1 MSNLTNK
8 MPEPDLVMFTGP
20 IGKMVNELDP
30 FTEGSKVGVLT
41 TLLAGFS
48 AAVGNLPGVGTG
60 KGSMNLSFWPV
71 LVGPTGVARKGT
83 ATGIAMKVLT
93 EGLGTFGI
101 NNVVYGCPATGL
113 GFAAE
118 LSERAIRGVAAP
130 VLFIEEEMDTFISNS
145 KRDTKIGTYLRK
157 AWDGATINHRTSQT
171 DLVIMKPHVAIVGHV
186 QPKNWGA
193 ISGSKDATGGTYN
206 RFFPVWVMQSK
217 KLPVFATPNP
227 EEIIK
232 KLGNRFRQMVNFA
245 QEVTDLVVPDDVAEV
260 FEHKHRE
267 ICDALTTGN
276 EELGQYTERA
286 MAYMIRI
293 AGLYCLADKR
303 TELKVADFDAAL
315 ALVHYMVETVTY
327 TLPEAE
333 SDGSDI
339 PARIL
344 AYIREAGPEGA
355 TSTEVARKFQRVRAA
370 EIRAITD
377 ACVQIKTTKMRSEG
391 GRPATLFTWVE
402 EIAEEDQ
409 EQDPK
414 PLLVA

>member
-1 MSNLTNK
+1 MPTNK
-8 MPEPDLVMFTGP
+8 MPEPDVAMFTGP

-30 FTEGSKVGVLT
+30 YTEGSKVGVLA

-60 KGSMNLSFWPV
+60 KGSMPLSFWPV
-71 LVGPTGVARKGT
+71 LVGPTGVGRKGT
-83 ATGIAMKVLT
+83 ATGIAMKVLV
-93 EGLGTFGI
+93 EGLATFGV

-113 GFAAE
+113 GFAGE
-118 LSERAIRGVAAP
+118 LSERAIRNVAAP

-145 KRDTKIGTYLRK
+145 KRDTKVGTYLRK
-157 AWDGATINHRTSQT
+157 AWDGATITHKTSQL
-171 DLVIMKPHVAIVGHV
+171 DLVIMKPHVAIVGHI

-227 EEIIK
+227 EELIK
-232 KLGNRFRQMVNFA
+232 KLGNRFRSMVNFA
-245 QEVTDLVVPDDVAEV
+245 QEVTELTVPDDVALV
-260 FEHKHRE
+260 FENKHRE

-303 TELKVADFDAAL
+303 TELALTDFDAAL
-315 ALVHYMVETVTY
+315 ALVQYMVETVTY

-333 SDGSDI
+333 ADGNDI
-339 PARIL
+339 PARIV
-344 AYIREAGPEGA
+344 AFIREAGEQGV

-370 EIRAITD
+370 EIRAIVD
-377 ACVQIKTTKMRSEG
+377 GSERIKTTKLRSEG
-391 GRPATLFTWVE
+391 GRPATLFTWL
-402 EIAEEDQ
+402 EDS
-409 EQDPK
+409 EQTADG
-414 PLLVA
+414 LAVVA